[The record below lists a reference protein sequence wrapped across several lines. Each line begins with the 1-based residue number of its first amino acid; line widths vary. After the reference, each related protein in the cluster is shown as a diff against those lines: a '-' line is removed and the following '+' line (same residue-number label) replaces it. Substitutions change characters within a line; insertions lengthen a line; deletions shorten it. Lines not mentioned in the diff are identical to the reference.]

1 MLRGQVAGLI
11 RSTNPQEFAVVS
23 ALTSFQD
30 AHARAFQSFGNFG
43 RLSTYR
49 FLGDKHL
56 AGPSHVGLFICETLK
71 VKHYT
76 YHGHNIFLEAFMSRL
91 VSHSHS
97 PFAKFIEYHSRPII
111 FFRWLLWPENTRVLR
126 LDSRKLGSVVTK
138 WSQEVTMSSHRLSA
152 LERDYLW
159 T

>member
-97 PFAKFIEYHSRPII
+97 PFAKFIEDYS
-111 FFRWLLWPENTRVLR
+111 N
-126 LDSRKLGSVVTK
+126 RKFP
-138 WSQEVTMSSHRLSA
+138 
-152 LERDYLW
+152 
-159 T
+159 